1 MFWSGISTGLLVLVP
16 LEGPI
21 LGRHSLVYISY
32 LGSSPTIKIHCY
44 KIIHLNGWSRFSAT
58 KDVAVMVFH

>member
-32 LGSSPTIKIHCY
+32 LGSSPTIKIHC
-44 KIIHLNGWSRFSAT
+44 T
-58 KDVAVMVFH
+58 KSFISMGGLGLVLQKT